1 MRNES
6 DKLRRAVLGDNYVNH
21 TLKGWSPAE
30 PVLKLLENTPW
41 GFLWTRK
48 ELSLRDRSLIT
59 IAILA
64 ANGKDNELRTH
75 IRGARSNGCS
85 FEEIIESILHSGV
98 YAGMPCAVEG
108 AKIAREIYEEEL
120 NGGLHDKK

>member
-1 MRNES
+1 MNNES
-6 DKLRRAVLGDNYVNH
+6 DKLRRAVLGDNYVNN
-21 TLKGWSPAE
+21 TLKGWGPAE
-30 PVLKLLENTPW
+30 PVLALLETTPW
-41 GFLWTRK
+41 GFLWPRK
-48 ELSLRDRSLIT
+48 ALSLRDRSLIT

-75 IRGARSNGCS
+75 IKGARRNGCS

-108 AKIAREIYEEEL
+108 AKIAKEIFEEEL
-120 NGGLHDKK
+120 NGKLNDKK